1 MRIVR
6 YHENVLD
13 ACAEFWWSIYKD
25 MPYVHRPDGW
35 VTINTPP
42 IGPEFFCK
50 YLKEG
55 LSGASYWHGDV
66 TEDSIILVEDA
77 GKIEG
82 ILVCSIEKEK
92 LTGDILS
99 CYVRFAHRRLRLT
112 VQRNH
117 RGREIAEHLLSE
129 ALEHFRKLELHKA
142 VVKGAL
148 EVECPIHLAMLDAGF
163 AWEENWAQPPD
174 ESGKAPIYD
183 WPTYQVFLG
192 GSLEGFCL
200 QSEIKEKIEKLRKE
214 GIVIERL
221 TIDEFRERR
230 RLDNNQTPNVEPN
243 TPELFAALV
252 DGRLV
257 GWLFEMGVNTDE
269 GRVLGLTTPEVIPSY
284 RRRGIGKVLYHL
296 GIEEVVRQGAQY
308 GYTVTGIHNPAR
320 LIYRSVG
327 FKYWYTTCW
336 QMSKRL

>member
-1 MRIVR
+1 MRIMR
-6 YHENVLD
+6 YNENMSD

-42 IGPEFFCK
+42 IGPEFFGEH
-50 YLKEG
+50 LKAG
-55 LSGASYWHGDV
+55 FSGASYWTGDV
-66 TEDSIILVEDA
+66 TDESVILVEDA
-77 GKIEG
+77 GKIKG
-82 ILVCSIEKEK
+82 ILVYSIDKEK
-92 LTGDILS
+92 LTGNILS
-99 CYVRFAHRRLRLT
+99 CY

-117 RGREIAEHLLSE
+117 RGREMAEYLLSE
-129 ALEHFRKLELHKA
+129 ALEHFRKLGLYK
-142 VVKGAL
+142 VVTGAL
-148 EVECPIHLAMLDAGF
+148 EVECPIHLAMLDVGF
-163 AWEENWAQPPD
+163 VWEDNWAQPPD
-174 ESGKAPIYD
+174 ESGQAPIYD

-192 GSLEGFCL
+192 GSLEGFRL
-200 QSEIKEKIEKLRKE
+200 QPEIKENIEKLHEE

-221 TIDEFRERR
+221 PINEFRKLR
-230 RLDNNQTPNVEPN
+230 RLDDNQEPN
-243 TPELFAALV
+243 FEPDTPEFFAAVV

-257 GWLFEMGVNTDE
+257 GWLFEMGVFTDE

-327 FKYWYTTCW
+327 FRYWYTSFGG
-336 QMSKRL
+336 MSKRLR